1 MKRTCLV
8 TVLFSVFLACAA
20 VYGVELAKETDS
32 VLASV
37 NGEPI
42 SLSDVLYETRAEEYY
57 MAGALDKS
65 QMDRAIYD
73 LRKKTLEDLIDR
85 KLILAEYRKNPF
97 PIDNQRISNVLD
109 DMAVKAKC
117 RTRSEFY
124 EKIREAG
131 MSVET
136 FRRQVEERV
145 TVQYVVG
152 RELYVHV
159 NVSPK
164 QVYDYYTDHADE
176 FSSPEMIQLNI
187 LFLKSS
193 NPDFTVRKK
202 LVAEKLAANPSDFYT
217 LIREYSELPR
227 AKTENSAI
235 LTEIDKLR
243 SEFKIAADKKKQNQ
257 IIGPLEIPEEGV
269 YYLMADKFI
278 PPAKKSLDEVRKV
291 IIEKLETLQRE
302 KAYNDYVKKLRSKA
316 IIRYM

>member
-1 MKRTCLV
+1 MIFGCLFIVFTCFADEG
-8 TVLFSVFLACAA
+8 TVEP
-20 VYGVELAKETDS
+20 GKETDS

-42 SLSDVLYETRAEEYY
+42 SLTDVLYETRAEEYHI
-57 MAGALDKS
+57 AGALDKS
-65 QMDRAIYD
+65 QMDIAIYE

-85 KLILAEYRKNPF
+85 KLILAEYKKNPF

-109 DMAVKAKC
+109 DMAVKANC

-131 MSVET
+131 MSVDV

-152 RELYVHV
+152 RELYIQV

-164 QVYDYYTDHADE
+164 QIYEYYTENADE

-193 NPDFTVRKK
+193 NPDFEARKK
-202 LVAEKLAANPSDFYT
+202 LVAEKIAADPSGFYT
-217 LIREYSELPR
+217 LIKEYSELPR
-227 AKTENSAI
+227 AKTEQPAVV
-235 LTEIDKLR
+235 TEIDKLR

-291 IIEKLETLQRE
+291 IIEKLERLQRE